1 MAHAD
6 ISEIFHK
13 MEWRSMPVASVFVEN
28 NNEIKRVERRQL
40 HYKGS

>member
-13 MEWRSMPVASVFVEN
+13 MEWRLIPVASVFVKN
-28 NNEIKRVERRQL
+28 NNEIKRVEKRQIR
-40 HYKGS
+40 S